1 MKKNILLLR
10 INLILLTGV
19 GSVFCQGSSE
29 DLAQKYFDRGMVII
43 ETAKSNDDFKAAISE
58 FESAKI
64 YLNNWADVYYNL
76 GLLYDKLEM
85 YSNAIKN
92 YKAYIQLAPDAEDS
106 EEVKSLINK
115 IEYKAEQFLNPETL
129 TGIWYSSRPKY
140 WSEPRL
146 EIRINNGVVEAS
158 ALVMEVAV
166 DDLPAGKFVPLLWD
180 SKDGNSKILVFD
192 RAGGANVDIAEY
204 LLSNENIKEIK
215 RNSLQ
220 FEDFEGMNAAF
231 KEYKFQSLKDSCINV
246 QEYINNKKIEWKDLY

>member
-1 MKKNILLLR
+1 MKSKIVLLI

-29 DLAQKYFDRGMVII
+29 DLAQKHFDRGMVII

-64 YLNNWADVYYNL
+64 YLNNWADAYYNL

-85 YSNAIKN
+85 YSNSIKN

-106 EEVKSLINK
+106 EEVKILINK
-115 IEYKAEQFLNPETL
+115 IEYKAEQFSNPETL

-166 DDLPAGKFVPLLWD
+166 DDLPAGEFVPLLWD
-180 SKDGNSKILVFD
+180 SKESTLTVKDAPYSGCDQGIDPEWCPHFATFYLKRTGENTLEGEQIVTGRVYTYLDKPETLTKSGKVVFT
-192 RAGGANVDIAEY
+192 R
-204 LLSNENIKEIK
+204 EI
-215 RNSLQ
+215 
-220 FEDFEGMNAAF
+220 E
-231 KEYKFQSLKDSCINV
+231 
-246 QEYINNKKIEWKDLY
+246 